1 MVEAKKRGLER
12 LPAALAIVEKS
23 SHKEVETRAAAL
35 RKSWSTAV
43 PAAPTAGGRRGRINS
58 NFDRGEGLFAICS
71 ACHGPEGKGQP
82 TIAPP
87 LVESAVLAG
96 PPEEVIRSV
105 LFGRNQD
112 RKNKAFP
119 DMPPLGGLGDEDISA
134 VISYVRAKW
143 GAAASPVTAAD
154 VKKIRDAGAANA
166 PATNR

>member
-1 MVEAKKRGLER
+1 MRLIDPLSKETEKKTEETKKTKEEKETKERMIEQARLVMKAKIHL
-12 LPAALAIVEKS
+12 
-23 SHKEVETRAAAL
+23 RA
-35 RKSWSTAV
+35 
-43 PAAPTAGGRRGRINS
+43 
-58 NFDRGEGLFAICS
+58 
-71 ACHGPEGKGQP
+71 
-82 TIAPP
+82 
-87 LVESAVLAG
+87 
-96 PPEEVIRSV
+96 
-105 LFGRNQD
+105 D